1 MMDSWM
7 MCAERVEAINPFFAG
22 ISHGSAL
29 QGRFDLVR
37 TSWRVLVVRCGRW
50 MMPKRWSYHF
60 DYRITKIWGQ
70 WMFLTGEP
78 KTIVLYRI
86 LHTHH
91 ILWMLSPVLFLKIS
105 LLFPIYV
112 FLDPKQTLTV
122 CWTWSP
128 PDAVQPLQLPVQDG
142 YRVIQIL
149 NLSESLDQRKI

>member
-1 MMDSWM
+1 MNDVRGEGW
-7 MCAERVEAINPFFAG
+7 
-22 ISHGSAL
+22 SHQPL
-29 QGRFDLVR
+29 LRRDHPRFR
-37 TSWRVLVVRCGRW
+37 AARKIRPCTTSWRVLVVRCGRW

-128 PDAVQPLQLPVQDG
+128 PDGVQPLQLPVQDG

-149 NLSESLDQRKI
+149 NPSESLDQRKI